1 MAKSDGNLRYGADS
15 TDSHGNEPLGKV
27 LSQRRHELGLTQEEL
42 ADLSGVS
49 LRLIHELEHNKVS
62 VRLDNLLRVI
72 NALGF
77 HLELARGAT
86 HGIVTKSANSSSE
99 SDKS

>member
-1 MAKSDGNLRYGADS
+1 MGR
-15 TDSHGNEPLGKV
+15 V

-49 LRLIHELEHNKVS
+49 LRLVHELEHNKVS

-77 HLELARGAT
+77 HLELHRGAT
-86 HGIVTKSANSSSE
+86 HGIVTRSKQGVRFEYEADWVNKHEQAIATPSSPSCWP
-99 SDKS
+99 

>member
-1 MAKSDGNLRYGADS
+1 MAKSNDTLRYSADPA
-15 TDSHGNEPLGKV
+15 DPLGNDSLGRV
-27 LSQRRHELGLTQEEL
+27 LSQRRNELGLTQKEL

-86 HGIVTKSANSSSE
+86 NGIVTKGANSSSE

>member
-1 MAKSDGNLRYGADS
+1 MAKSNDNLRYSADS
-15 TDSHGNEPLGKV
+15 ADSQGNEPLGRV
-27 LSQRRHELGLTQEEL
+27 LSQRRNELALTQEEL
-42 ADLSGVS
+42 ADLSGVA

-86 HGIVTKSANSSSE
+86 HNIVTKGAKSSSE
-99 SDKS
+99 GDKS